1 MTFQVAC
8 KCWSCEEVNN
18 QTGFTPVDL
27 IVLTDKATGRIGK
40 LAAIQLLSRGGEIP
54 VLHLDDSIEVV
65 SEFAGHRNITPI
77 HIAVP
82 GRGRTEYPAVPVS
95 RALRVRIS
103 FASC

>member
-1 MTFQVAC
+1 M
-8 KCWSCEEVNN
+8 
-18 QTGFTPVDL
+18 DL